1 MLVVNRAGEHKQ
13 GEMPRAEFEKGVG
26 RKLDLVLPFDAKTV
40 AAATNFGQP
49 VAAGKGP
56 VASGLRQV
64 TERLC
69 GPPAGAAGAASGLWQ
84 KLLKKT

>member
-1 MLVVNRAGEHKQ
+1 
-13 GEMPRAEFEKGVG
+13 MPRAEFEKGVG

-49 VAAGKGP
+49 VAASKGP
-56 VASGLRQV
+56 VANGLRADHRASV
-64 TERLC
+64 R
-69 GPPAGAAGAASGLWQ
+69 PAGGRRRAAPACWQ